1 MKFDV
6 AADFS
11 GSHGKRQRKIWCNVP
26 LGASLPDGL
35 WFKVEHMSTNTTPRQ
50 PLSPDRSRTT
60 ERTVADLGGL
70 ADAGPVIREEYDA
83 SIKDKRIDAM
93 SMLLRQVDD
102 RLTSDTSRRAQE
114 ELDEAIYDNI
124 HYYDRWLIAMRTNL
138 INLGY
143 LTEAEIAARMAEIK
157 VRQGRS

>member
-1 MKFDV
+1 M
-6 AADFS
+6 
-11 GSHGKRQRKIWCNVP
+11 GG
-26 LGASLPDGL
+26 
-35 WFKVEHMSTNTTPRQ
+35 MSTDNTPRQ

-70 ADAGPVIREEYDA
+70 TDAGPVVREEYDA

-114 ELDEAIYDNI
+114 ELDEAVYDTI
-124 HYYDRWLIAMRTNL
+124 HYYDRWLVAMRTNL
-138 INLGY
+138 IRLGY
-143 LTEAEIAARMAEIK
+143 LTEAEIDAKMAEIK
-157 VRQGRS
+157 ARQASA

>member
-1 MKFDV
+1 
-6 AADFS
+6 
-11 GSHGKRQRKIWCNVP
+11 
-26 LGASLPDGL
+26 
-35 WFKVEHMSTNTTPRQ
+35 MSTENTPRQ
-50 PLSPDRSRTT
+50 PLPPDRAHPT

-83 SIKDKRIDAM
+83 SLKDKRIDAM

-114 ELDEAIYDNI
+114 ELDESIYDTI
-124 HYYDRWLIAMRTNL
+124 HYYDRWLLAMRTNL

-143 LTEAEIAARMAEIK
+143 LTEAEIAAKMAEIK
-157 VRQGRS
+157 ARNTG